1 METRRPNDQDQPA
14 KEEEEPILIVR
25 PLSSDM
31 TLGGFLRQWG
41 KEFKENLAAW
51 EEKYPA
57 LMVVV
62 YSSQI
67 LGFLTVLYGAAVG
80 SAPETLIGFLVNYIG
95 YLTYGRMGNTKP

>member
-1 METRRPNDQDQPA
+1 METRKPNERDRPA
-14 KEEEEPILIVR
+14 KKEEEPILIVR
-25 PLSSDM
+25 PDITPGS
-31 TLGGFLRQWG
+31 FLRQWG
-41 KEFKENLAAW
+41 EEFKENLSAW

-95 YLTYGRMGNTKP
+95 FLTYGRMGNTKP